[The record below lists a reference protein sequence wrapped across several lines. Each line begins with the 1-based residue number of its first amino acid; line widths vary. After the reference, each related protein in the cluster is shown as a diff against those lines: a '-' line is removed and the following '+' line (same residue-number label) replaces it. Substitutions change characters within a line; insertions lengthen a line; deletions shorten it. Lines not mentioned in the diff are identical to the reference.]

1 MDNHID
7 VLIIGAGPIGI
18 TCGIAAKKA
27 NLSHL
32 IIEKGCLVNSLYN
45 YPLNMTFFSSSERL
59 EIGDTPFVTTLP
71 KPKRAEALEYYR
83 RINEKFDLNTQL
95 FEEVIEIKKEADLF
109 IVITNKK
116 QYMARSIVVATGF
129 YDVPMLLDIPGEHL
143 PKVTHYYKDPHYY
156 ANQRVVVVGA
166 SNSSIDA
173 ALETYRKGAKVT
185 LVIRGSEIGPRVKYW
200 VRPDIENRI
209 ALGEIDVYYQSQ
221 LTEIKDDYVTIFTP
235 QGPIELEN
243 DFVLALTGYR
253 PNFDFLRRIGI
264 DVPTEPPMIPT
275 HNPETMETNIAGL
288 YLAGVVCGG
297 LNTHLWFIENSRVHA
312 DIIIQHILERMSSC
326 CANLEEKS

>member
-83 RINEKFDLNTQL
+83 RINEKFDLNTHL

-116 QYMARSIVVATGF
+116 QYAARSIVVATGF

-264 DVPTEPPMIPT
+264 DVPTAPPMIPA

-312 DIIIQHILERMSSC
+312 DIIIQHILERMSSY